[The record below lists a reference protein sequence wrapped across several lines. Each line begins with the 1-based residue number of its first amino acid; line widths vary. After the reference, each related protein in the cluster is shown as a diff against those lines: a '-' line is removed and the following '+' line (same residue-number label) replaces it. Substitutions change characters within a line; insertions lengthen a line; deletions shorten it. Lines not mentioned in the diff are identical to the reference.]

1 VTRGA
6 EKRYRFGPAGAS
18 PALVSVTHDILG
30 DPFWA
35 VYRNGLRDA
44 AERFGCDVRHL
55 APETFS
61 PPGTAR
67 LLAEAVDTGPDGL
80 LATIPD
86 PAAVE
91 PELRRAHELGIPVI
105 AVNAAD
111 PRRDGERIPYLH
123 YIGASDEA
131 AGAEVARRQLRGE
144 APASAVCLDH
154 YLHEHVC
161 HHARASGY
169 LQVMRDAGVEA
180 ERVRIHGDEPSRALD
195 EVRSV
200 VAAGA
205 HPLAV
210 CTLGPPGAAAV
221 SAALEAERPPAPVR
235 HASFDLAPEQLAAI
249 AAGTLDF
256 SVDSQQYL
264 QGFLGVA
271 LLHLHVT
278 AGFRLAGDV
287 LTGPAFVDAGN
298 REQVEQGVA
307 HGLR

>member
-1 VTRGA
+1 VTGGA
-6 EKRYRFGPAGAS
+6 EKRFRFGPPGAS
-18 PALVSVTHDILG
+18 PRLFSVTHDILG

-35 VYRNGLRDA
+35 VYRNGVRDA
-44 AERFGCDVRHL
+44 AERFGCDVVHL

-61 PPGTAR
+61 PRGMAT
-67 LLAEAVDTGPDGL
+67 LLGEAVDARPDGL

-91 PELRRAHELGIPVI
+91 RPLRRAHELGIPVI

-111 PRRDGERIPYLH
+111 PRPDGERIPYLH

-131 AGAEVARRQLRGE
+131 AGAEVGRRQLR
-144 APASAVCLDH
+144 AVTPARAVCVDH
-154 YLHEHVC
+154 YMHEHVC
-161 HHARASGY
+161 HHARCSGY
-169 LQVMRDAGVEA
+169 LQVMREAGVEA
-180 ERVRIHGDEPSRALD
+180 ERVRIHGDEPPRAL
-195 EVRSV
+195 EEARAV
-200 VAAGA
+200 VAGGPY
-205 HPLAV
+205 PLAI
-210 CTLGPPGAAAV
+210 CTLGPPGTAAV
-221 SAALEAERPPAPVR
+221 AAALETERPAGAVG

-271 LLHLHVT
+271 LLHLHAT
-278 AGFRLAGDV
+278 AGFELAGDV

-298 REQVEQGVA
+298 REQVEDGVER
-307 HGLR
+307 GFR